1 MAVFHQMGHHSN
13 NLVDLPEMSAYAGAI
28 FSPINYGEAEMAV
41 DILEVQATRPKLEM
55 VFDPQLYVPATDR
68 GKLKSWRY
76 FRQDVDTADLSSIAW
91 WTSVNRDIIESC
103 KALEA
108 NAVCSPAV
116 IPKIFDDKFYGQLT
130 RVGSELTTMLKST
143 GVSVLQTIVV
153 NMAELVA
160 ENRPLE
166 IASIVSGTEADRA
179 YVVFV
184 GSTPPRREFNAVD
197 ELKGAMRLINALER
211 NGVPVLVGFCSSE
224 MILWKAAGAT
234 SCASGKFFNL
244 RRFTRQRF
252 EEPTDETGGGQLPY
266 WFEESLLAFLRQGD
280 LGRVR
285 RQGLLSEASGRN
297 PFSQQILELLDNAA
311 TTGVKPKAWLALAW
325 RQFLY
330 WFCDVEGRISRG
342 DVTSAGLLET
352 ADSNW
357 TRLDQARVLMEER
370 PNDGAWIRSWL
381 NALREYGT
389 DTARSARA

>member
-1 MAVFHQMGHHSN
+1 MPVFHQMGHHSN
-13 NLVDLPEMSAYAGAI
+13 NIVDLPEMSAYAGAI
-28 FSPINYGEAEMAV
+28 FSPINYGEAEMV
-41 DILEVQATRPKLEM
+41 EDIQVARAKRPQLEM

-68 GKLKSWRY
+68 GKLKNWRY
-76 FRQDVDTADLSSIAW
+76 FRQDVDTADLSSIPW
-91 WTSVNRDIIESC
+91 WTGVNRDIVQSC
-103 KALEA
+103 QTLEV
-108 NAVCSPAV
+108 NAACSPAV
-116 IPKIFDDKFYGQLT
+116 IPKIFDDRFYAQLA
-130 RVGSELTTMLKST
+130 RVGSELTAMLKST
-143 GVSVLQTIVV
+143 SISVLQTIVV
-153 NMAELVA
+153 NMAELAA

-166 IASIVSGTEADRA
+166 IASIVSGTDADRA
-179 YVVFV
+179 YLIFV
-184 GSTPPRREFNAVD
+184 GSMLPRREFNAVD

-211 NGVPVLVGFCSSE
+211 NGVPVVVGFCSSE

-234 SCASGKFFNL
+234 ACASGKFFNL

-285 RQGLLSEASGRN
+285 RQGLLSEASQAN
-297 PFSQQILELLDNAA
+297 PFSQQILSLLDQAA
-311 TTGVKPKAWLALAW
+311 TTGVKPKWLALAW

-330 WFCDVEGRISRG
+330 WFCDVEGRITRG
-342 DVTSAGLLET
+342 DITPAVLLET
-352 ADSNW
+352 ADANW

-381 NALREYGT
+381 NALREYGS